1 MNIFISD
8 DSPIVRVRLAHI
20 FDDVE
25 GVKVVGEAQNV
36 KDSIDS
42 IKKLQPDAVILD
54 LNMPDGSGI
63 EVLKNIKNTSTKT
76 KVIVLTNYPFPQ
88 YKKICMEFGADYFFD
103 KSNDF
108 NKILD
113 IIKEM

>member
-8 DSPIVRVRLAHI
+8 DSPVVRVRLAHI

-25 GVKVVGEAQNV
+25 GVKIIGEAQNV

-42 IKKLQPDAVILD
+42 IKKLNPDAVILD
-54 LNMPDGSGI
+54 LNMPDGNGI
-63 EVLKNIKNTSTKT
+63 EVLKSIKTSNSKT
-76 KVIVLTNYPFPQ
+76 KVIILTNYPFPQ

-108 NKILD
+108 NKIVD